1 MGWGSEALHG
11 KHFFKYEGGVNKNL
25 KKGIMETC
33 RDREQSPFSF
43 CLCILGK
50 TKCFIEVSY
59 LKCYSATLSSK
70 MLLEEL
76 AGSSCWFPMV

>member
-1 MGWGSEALHG
+1 
-11 KHFFKYEGGVNKNL
+11 
-25 KKGIMETC
+25 METC